1 MEMFQVV
8 DEIPPLSA
16 QEEEI
21 GMYRARMR
29 VLCMLA
35 TLAIPTGYC
44 AGSDPRIDRELLI
57 NDVRQLAEL
66 METVHPDPYMNGGGK
81 IAFHRRL
88 QETLA
93 TIPEGGMTVAGF
105 YRHLGPF
112 VAAIGDAHT
121 WLRDPY
127 QTDHRR
133 PGGIPLRFGIVEDT
147 LYVAATQKQDSA
159 LLGQRLVAVEG
170 VPFEELMARQGRA
183 IGAENEYLLLRHLAG
198 WVLWE
203 RPFLEHLI
211 PEWKDKD
218 RIRVL
223 LRDAS
228 GSAEQHVMQIPKRL
242 RRPLPHRPSSQIRLP
257 ARDKCDFVYEFMN
270 EDRKTAL
277 LVIDDMTGYR
287 EVFEWDRSVG
297 SAFDADRARDIYK
310 RYTGT
315 WLAPRDEDKLIE
327 GIPSATETFQK
338 LVDEMK
344 AAGTKQLLIDLRH
357 NDGGA
362 SSMSEFLIYMLHGK
376 RKLLSLKQGRREV
389 RRFSRRYFENN
400 SNISLAGIN
409 QGKPFRLKANDYDL
423 GPAYYRQF
431 GKAPPAQTGVEAE
444 FEALVARLPSFE
456 RAYRTGEYE
465 ARYCPEHVVV
475 ICSPDTFSSGWTLMY
490 YLKEA
495 GALVVGTPSSQGPNC
510 FGDILSFTLKHSGL
524 SGIVSQKR
532 FEYYPDDPKATVLK
546 PDYPLSYEKLAEYD
560 FDPNA
565 EIRYALEVLD
575 KLGS

>member
-1 MEMFQVV
+1 M
-8 DEIPPLSA
+8 D
-16 QEEEI
+16 
-21 GMYRARMR
+21 RARVHQLL
-29 VLCMLA
+29 VLVA
-35 TLAIPTGYC
+35 LAIPAAQC
-44 AGSDPRIDRELLI
+44 AASDPRIGRELLI
-57 NDVRQLAEL
+57 NDVRQLADLIEA
-66 METVHPDPYMNGGGK
+66 VHPDPYINGGGR
-81 IAFHRRL
+81 IAFHQRL
-88 QETLA
+88 QGTMA
-93 TIPEGGMTVAGF
+93 TIPEGGLTGEEF
-105 YRHLGPF
+105 YRHIGPF

-127 QTDHRR
+127 DFDHRR

-147 LYVAATQKQDSA
+147 LYVATTRQQDSS
-159 LLGQRLVAVEG
+159 LLGKRLVAVEG
-170 VPFEELMARQGRA
+170 VPFEELLARQERA
-183 IGAENEYLLLRHLAG
+183 IGVENEYMLLRHLAG

-218 RIRVL
+218 RIRVS

-228 GSAEQHVMQIPKRL
+228 GSAEQHVMQIPKRM

-257 ARDKCDFVYEFMN
+257 ARDKCDFVYEFMD

-297 SAFDADRARDIYK
+297 AAFDTDRAKDVYK
-310 RYTGT
+310 RYTGA
-315 WLAPRDEDKLIE
+315 WLAPVDEEKLIE

-344 AAGTKQLLIDLRH
+344 AAGTKRLLIDLRH

-389 RRFSRRYFENN
+389 RRLSRHYFKNN
-400 SNISLAGIN
+400 SKMSLKRLN
-409 QGKPFRLKANDYDL
+409 RGKPLKLKADDYDL

-431 GKAPPAQTGVEAE
+431 SKARPAQTGAEVE

-456 RAYRTGEYE
+456 RVYRTGEYE

-490 YLKEA
+490 YLKKA

-532 FEYYPDDPKATVLK
+532 FEYFPDDPKATVLK

-575 KLGS
+575 KLNN